1 MNTPNPFYQSFQ
13 NILNT
18 LNTAQKKAVEK
29 TEGPLMVIAGPGT
42 GKTQILSARIGYIL
56 LETDTQP
63 ENILCLTYTD
73 AGAMNMRKR
82 LLKFIG
88 PTAYKINILTFH
100 ALCNEIIQNNLSL
113 FEITNLDPI
122 SEIESVQLFKQLIDN
137 LPKENILKRKRG
149 DIYFDIKGLKQLFS
163 IIKKENLSIDFIQEK
178 ITEYINKI
186 PENPD
191 FTYKRKYKQFNAG
204 DLKQG
209 LVDDEVEKMNKL
221 YAAVSEFNNMEL
233 LMKKNNSYDFE
244 DMINWVVNEFTQNAN
259 FLLKYQEQYQYI
271 LVDEYQ
277 DTSGSQNK
285 LIELLANYWQEP
297 NLFVVGDD
305 DQSIYRFQG
314 ANIENLKNFVEKY
327 ITNPNEEIVVLTENY
342 RSTQTILNTAQKLI
356 KYNSERLT
364 NNFDFINKNLQAANK
379 NLLEINI
386 PISIIEYKNPAEE
399 MMDICLQIEE
409 LIFQKKINPAE
420 IAVLYKENKFGE
432 NLIKYLQHKNIPYY
446 CSKSIHLLNEQI
458 IQQILTILKYIEL
471 EMETPN
477 FNEHILFE
485 ILHYNWFNIS
495 PTQLIKFYVK
505 HKKTN
510 SLRMAI
516 YNASLKEA
524 GYLFVDNDIENI
536 IKAND
541 ILEDLIKQKNNLSLI
556 HLIENVLNKTGII
569 AYLLNIKDNFI
580 LLKKVTAFF
589 DLVKTE
595 LHRKPAMKLK
605 QFLEL
610 IETIQAEGLS
620 IPFNESV
627 GRETGVQLLTVHSA
641 KGLEF
646 QYVFLMGLDE
656 KFWNNK
662 RGISNH
668 FNLPNTIFNEATKQA
683 QIEETRRLFFVAIT
697 RAAKFLQ
704 ISYPANNEKSK
715 PVQHALYIAEICND
729 LNSEIIKKDLN
740 QETILPFLVLN
751 ISTEKKPNI
760 EIMEADFIDPL
771 LEKFVLNVTALN
783 NYLDCPLKFYYQ
795 NLIKVPA
802 AKSESLAFG
811 TAVHYAL
818 QKYFEDMIANNNQFL
833 DVSTL
838 IEYFINNIN
847 RNKEIFTEKT
857 LNRTLE
863 RGQEILY
870 LYNQEYINKWNKI
883 VSIEKNMPIVLSNGI
898 PLKGKLDKIEFDGNN
913 VLIIDYKTGDFNN
926 ATEKLKAPNEKN
938 NMLGGDYWR
947 QAVFYKILIDN
958 YQPKNWKVLGS
969 VFDFV
974 EPDKKGI
981 FKKEVIPINN
991 DDVEI
996 VMKLIS
1002 HVWEQI
1008 QQKNFYTG
1016 CGKATCNW
1024 CNFAKNMNTTTY
1036 SDLEE

>member
-1 MNTPNPFYQSFQ
+1 MNNPNPFLLSFQ
-13 NILNT
+13 HILNS
-18 LNTAQKKAVEK
+18 LNAAQKKAVEK
-29 TEGPLMVIAGPGT
+29 IDGPLMVIAGPGT

-122 SEIESVQLFKQLIDN
+122 SEIESIQLFKQLIDN

-149 DIYFDIKGLKQLFS
+149 DIYFDIKGLQQLFS
-163 IIKKENLSIDFIQEK
+163 IIKKENLSIDFIKNK
-178 ITEYINKI
+178 ITEYIHKI

-191 FTYKRKYKQFNAG
+191 FTYKKKYKQFNAG

-209 LVDDEVEKMNKL
+209 LVDDEIEKMNKL
-221 YAAVSEFNNMEL
+221 FAAVNEFDNMQL

-244 DMINWVVNEFTQNAN
+244 DMINWVVQELTNNAH

-285 LIELLANYWQEP
+285 LIELLANYWQDP

-327 ITNPNEEIVVLTENY
+327 ITNPTDEIIVLTENY
-342 RSTQTILNTAQKLI
+342 RSTQTILNTAQQLI
-356 KYNSERLT
+356 QNNSERLT
-364 NNFDFINKNLQAANK
+364 NNFDFINKNLQAANT
-379 NLLEINI
+379 NLLNVHI
-386 PISIIEYKNPAEE
+386 PISIVEYKNPEEE
-399 MMDICLQIEE
+399 MIDICLQIEN
-409 LIFQKKINPAE
+409 LIQEKNINPNE

-432 NLIKYLQHKNIPYY
+432 KLIKYLQHKNIPYY

-458 IQQILTILKYIEL
+458 IQQIITILKYIEL

-477 FNEHILFE
+477 FNENILYE

-495 PTQLIKFYVK
+495 ATQLIRFYVT
-505 HKKTN
+505 HKQTK
-510 SLRMAI
+510 SLRIAI
-516 YNASLKEA
+516 YNASKKEA
-524 GYLFVDNDIENI
+524 GYLFSNNDIENI

-556 HLIENVLNKTGII
+556 HLFEQVLNKTGII
-569 AYLLNIKDNFI
+569 SYILNLKENFI
-580 LLKKVTAFF
+580 TLKKVTAFF

-595 LHRKPAMKLK
+595 LHRKPTMKLK

-610 IETIQAEGLS
+610 IETIQAEGLN

-646 QYVFLMGLDE
+646 QYVFLIGLDE
-656 KFWNNK
+656 KYWNNK
-662 RGISNH
+662 RTISNQ
-668 FNLPNTIFNEATKQA
+668 FNLPDTVFKEATKQA

-704 ISYPANNEKSK
+704 ISFPANNEKSK
-715 PVQHALYIAEICND
+715 PVQHALYIAEICTNLD
-729 LNSEIIKKDLN
+729 TAIIKKNLN

-751 ISTEKKPNI
+751 ISTKTKPII
-760 EIMEADFIDPL
+760 ESMDADFIDPL

-783 NYLDCPLKFYYQ
+783 NYIECPLKFYYQ

-818 QKYFEDMIANNNQFL
+818 QKYFEDMINNNNQFL
-833 DVSTL
+833 DLSTL
-838 IEYFINNIN
+838 IEYFRNNIH

-883 VSIEKNMPIVLSNGI
+883 VSIEKNIPIVLSNGI
-898 PLKGKLDKIEFDGNN
+898 PLKGKLDKIEFEGNN
-913 VLIIDYKTGDFNN
+913 VFIIDYKTGDFNN
-926 ATEKLKAPNEKN
+926 ASDKLKPPDEKN

-947 QAVFYKILIDN
+947 QAVFYKILIEN
-958 YQPKNWKVLGS
+958 YQQKNWKVLGS

-974 EPDKKGI
+974 EPNKKGI
-981 FKKEVIPINN
+981 FKKEIIPINN
-991 DDVEI
+991 DDEEI
-996 VMKLIS
+996 LLKLIQ
-1002 HVWEQI
+1002 HVWTQI

-1016 CGKATCNW
+1016 CGKETCNW
-1024 CNFAKNMNTTTY
+1024 CNFAKNIGTSTF
-1036 SDLEE
+1036 SDEDN